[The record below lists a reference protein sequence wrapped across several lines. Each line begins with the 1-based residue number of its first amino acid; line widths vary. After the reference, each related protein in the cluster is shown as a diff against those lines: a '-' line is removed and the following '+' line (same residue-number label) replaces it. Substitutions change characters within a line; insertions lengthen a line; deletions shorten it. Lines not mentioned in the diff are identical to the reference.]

1 MLSKKIENALS
12 EQIKYEYY
20 SSYLYLAMS
29 AYCDSLNMPG
39 FASWMRKQSD
49 EEMTHALKLFD
60 YVLNRDGNVK
70 LKPIPEPPQKYTSLE
85 KIFKQVYEHEI
96 EVTGLINKLY
106 ELANKENDHATAVE
120 LQWFISE
127 QVEEERTSK
136 DFWEKL
142 KLAGNNSSALLI
154 LDRELS
160 QRQE

>member
-1 MLSKKIENALS
+1 MLSKKIENALN
-12 EQIKYEYY
+12 EQIKYEYF

-29 AYCDSLNMPG
+29 AYCDSINMPG
-39 FASWMRKQSD
+39 FTTWMRRQSN

-70 LKPIPEPPQKYTSLE
+70 LKSIPEPPQKYTSLE

-106 ELANKENDHATAVE
+106 ELASKENDHATSVE

-136 DFWEKL
+136 DIWEKL

>member
-1 MLSKKIENALS
+1 MLSKKIENALN

-39 FASWMRKQSD
+39 FASWMRNQSD

-70 LKPIPEPPQKYTSLE
+70 LKSIPEPPQKYTSLE

-106 ELANKENDHATAVE
+106 ELANKENDHATSVE

-136 DFWEKL
+136 DILEKL

>member
-1 MLSKKIENALS
+1 MLSKKIENALN
-12 EQIKYEYY
+12 EQIKYEYF

-29 AYCDSLNMPG
+29 AYCDSLNMQG
-39 FASWMRKQSD
+39 FATWMRKQSD

-60 YVLNRDGNVK
+60 YVLSRDGNIK
-70 LKPIPEPPQKYTSLE
+70 LKSIPEPPHKYTSLE
-85 KIFKQVYEHEI
+85 KIFKQVYEHEV

-136 DFWEKL
+136 DIWEKL
-142 KLAGNNSSALLI
+142 KLVGNNSSALLI